1 MVSDEVLVERVGKT
15 RGGGRSGGQM
25 YGGSRQRV
33 HNRDT
38 EVTMVIPCQEGGR
51 AKGEVEKT

>member
-1 MVSDEVLVERVGKT
+1 
-15 RGGGRSGGQM
+15 M

-33 HNRDT
+33 RNRDI

-51 AKGEVEKT
+51 AKGERLRTPEKRICTLELAV